1 MTIEH
6 GAEIVPPTESVSEVA
21 LVPRAVGASMLERWV
36 EENPEKAIEKLETMV
51 RVLDRL
57 RRASIAATYP
67 SDWLIHSSKDAEG
80 NIIRQVGYLQD
91 CGAERAGKLWGIS
104 ISSPT
109 IEREDFPSD
118 STFSYHMMAEARS
131 NVTGEVLDAVEGSR
145 WSGQGFFQRK
155 SSDGPNEKVN
165 PTDVRKAA
173 YANCHGRA
181 VRALAG
187 LNAVPLDM
195 LTQAGIDVSK
205 VVMIGYSKGAKGGES
220 TGASVGTADITI
232 PYGKNKGKPLS
243 DPTVAIDDL
252 NYHLKNAQASLEDP
266 DKKKWR
272 KDNTRLVEGLKAEI
286 DRRTKAAQEADRGAT
301 PSDTRAPSAQ
311 SGPAATEPAQEG
323 SSPKEPPKA
332 GYEPAP
338 APAASGTK
346 SRGALIAD
354 VFRLLGEA
362 VPNGKQNQAGQSK
375 LLRRLCA
382 DLGVKETGAISE
394 LDDKTLAMI
403 ASIPL
408 ENLKTV
414 ANAIGA

>member
-6 GAEIVPPTESVSEVA
+6 GAEITPPAEGASDVA
-21 LVPRAVGASMLERWV
+21 LVPVAGGASFLERWI
-36 EENPEKAIEKLETMV
+36 ETGPEKAIERIETMV
-51 RVLDRL
+51 KMLQRL
-57 RRASIAATYP
+57 RIASIAATYP
-67 SDWLIHSSKDAEG
+67 SDWIIHTSKDQQG
-80 NIIRQVGYLQD
+80 NVTRQGASLQD
-91 CGAERAGKLWGIS
+91 WGAGRAGKPWGIS
-104 ISSPT
+104 ISSPA
-109 IEREDFPSD
+109 IEREDFPDAS
-118 STFSYHMMAEARS
+118 FSYHMIAEARS
-131 NVTGEVLDAVEGSR
+131 NVTGEILDYTEGSR
-145 WSGQGFFQRK
+145 WSGQGFFVRK
-155 SSDGPNEKVN
+155 SNDGPNEKVN
-165 PTDVRKAA
+165 PVDVRKAA
-173 YANCHGRA
+173 YANLHGRA
-181 VRALAG
+181 VRSLAG
-187 LNAVPLDM
+187 LNAVPLEM

-205 VVMIGYSKGAKGGES
+205 VVMIGYEKGAKGGEA

-232 PYGKNKGKPLS
+232 PYGKNKGKSLS
-243 DPTVAIDDL
+243 DGSVSQDDL

>member
-286 DRRTKAAQEADRGAT
+286 DRRTKAAQEAET
-301 PSDTRAPSAQ
+301 PTASADKV
-311 SGPAATEPAQEG
+311 PEARPEPADSG
-323 SSPKEPPKA
+323 RASTPKA
-332 GYEPAP
+332 EESPSAP
-338 APAASGTK
+338 APATSGTK

>member
-1 MTIEH
+1 MTTTHDGEITPPIEKI
-6 GAEIVPPTESVSEVA
+6 GEVA
-21 LVPRAVGASMLERWV
+21 LVPVAGGNSFLERWI
-36 EENPEKAIEKLETMV
+36 ETGPDKAIERIETMV
-51 RVLDRL
+51 KMLQRL
-57 RRASIAATYP
+57 RIASIAATYP
-67 SDWLIHSSKDAEG
+67 SDWIIHTSKDQQG

-91 CGAERAGKLWGIS
+91 CGAERAGKPWGIS
-104 ISSPT
+104 ISSPA
-109 IEREDFPSD
+109 IEREDFPDAS
-118 STFSYHMMAEARS
+118 FSYHMIAEARS
-131 NVTGEVLDAVEGSR
+131 NVTGEILDYTEGSR
-145 WSGQGFFQRK
+145 WSGQGFFIRK

-165 PTDVRKAA
+165 PVDVRKAA
-173 YANCHGRA
+173 YANLHGRA
-181 VRALAG
+181 VRSLAG
-187 LNAVPLDM
+187 LNAVPLEM
-195 LTQAGIDVSK
+195 LTQAGIDVGK
-205 VVMIGYSKGAKGGES
+205 VVMIGYEKGAKGGES

-243 DPTVAIDDL
+243 DPTVVIDDL
-252 NYHLKNAQASLEDP
+252 SYHLKNAQASLEDP

-272 KDNTRLVEGLKAEI
+272 KDNTRLVEGLNAEI
-286 DRRTKAAQEADRGAT
+286 DRRTKAAQEAET
-301 PSDTRAPSAQ
+301 PTASADKV
-311 SGPAATEPAQEG
+311 PEARPEPADSG
-323 SSPKEPPKA
+323 RASTPKA
-332 GYEPAP
+332 EESPSAP
-338 APAASGTK
+338 APATSGTK